1 MIIRPLVFCIS
12 KEMIDAGLK
21 GNELVV
27 YAYLDFKAY
36 NMTGSYDGGMRA
48 LCDDLKITM
57 PTAIRV
63 VNSLVE
69 RGFVEK
75 TYFVDKNKV
84 RRCSL
89 KPLK

>member
-1 MIIRPLVFCIS
+1 MNIRQLAFCIT

-21 GNELVV
+21 GNELIV

-36 NMTGSYDGGMRA
+36 NMLGSYDGGMYA
-48 LCDDLKITM
+48 LCEDLKITM

-63 VNSLVE
+63 VNSLIE
-69 RGFVEK
+69 RGFIEK

-84 RRCSL
+84 RRCSIR
-89 KPLK
+89 PLK

>member
-1 MIIRPLVFCIS
+1 MIIRPLVFGIS

-21 GNELVV
+21 GNELIV
-27 YAYLDFKAY
+27 YAYLCFKAY
-36 NMTGSYDGGMRA
+36 NISGSYNGGMSA
-48 LCDDLKITM
+48 LCEDLKITM

-75 TYFVDKNKV
+75 TYFVNKNKV
-84 RRCSL
+84 KRCSL

>member
-1 MIIRPLVFCIS
+1 MIIRPLAFCIT

-21 GNELVV
+21 GNELIV

-36 NMTGSYDGGMRA
+36 NMTGSYDGGMSA
-48 LCDDLKITM
+48 LCEDLKITM

-63 VNSLVE
+63 VNSLAQ

-89 KPLK
+89 KPLE